1 LVNEVLPSGQVLHLQ
16 NIPQPMSKADKEAAV
31 QKSKDAEKA
40 AADAVAKEKEATE
53 ALRKEHE
60 ETKASENGGAGKIEK
75 TTKTTAFE
83 LSEEHRKELVSVFG
97 EAALDEILKLH
108 AKIDANP
115 GGKSKEIGTVTSEV
129 IDDKDDRTKAHQ
141 AVRRIF
147 KGRFETFTSE
157 KNTILVSKSAGYG
170 QARGGGKW
178 SRNTA
183 DNQRAK
189 GKLAWQEVGGEY
201 LHFTLYKE
209 NKDTMESIGYM
220 CSQLKMQPK
229 GFQFAGT
236 KDRRGVTVQRVAV
249 YRVQADRLAGLNRSL
264 NNSAIGDFK
273 YEATGLKLG
282 DLLGNEFTVTLRDCH
297 FPGEDGLST
306 DERIELGKTTISN
319 VVSQFQKRG
328 FINYYGLQRFGSFAN
343 GTDQVGKKLL
353 QEDLKGAIDMIL
365 DFHPSALA
373 VAEDGIPE
381 TKVSSDDRAR
391 AQALDVWR
399 RTRNTQ
405 QALQLMPRKFSA
417 EANIIRHLGAEKKGV
432 KIHQQDWQGA
442 ISGIVRNLRLMYV
455 HAYQSLVWNVAA
467 GKRWELYGDKVVE
480 GDLVI
485 VGAKDGE
492 DEVVDEVDELGEP
505 VVLPGIE
512 DSSAR
517 DGDFER
523 ARPLSK
529 TEAESGKYDIFD
541 VVLPLPGWD
550 VSYPKN
556 ESGEFYKE
564 FMGSERG
571 GGLDPHKMHRKWKD
585 ISLSGGYRKFM
596 AKTRGGLEWEI
607 RTYRNVDEKL
617 VETDWDRLEK
627 AKGEKNGRGE
637 EVEGEETEDGE
648 MDVDDEERKIAV
660 ILKFQLGSSQYAT
673 MALRELM
680 KADGVK
686 SYVPDFGGRG

>member
-1 LVNEVLPSGQVLHLQ
+1 
-16 NIPQPMSKADKEAAV
+16 MSKADKQAAV
-31 QKSKDAEKA
+31 QKSIDAEKA
-40 AADAVAKEKEATE
+40 AADAIAKEREAVE
-53 ALRKEHE
+53 VKRKEE
-60 ETKASENGGAGKIEK
+60 EAKKAVEIGDAGKNGE
-75 TTKTTAFE
+75 TTQVAVVQ
-83 LSEEHRKELVSVFG
+83 LSEEDRKELISIFG
-97 EAALDEILKLH
+97 ETVLAAILKLH

-115 GGKSKEIGTVTSEV
+115 GSKSRDLGSVPSEV

-141 AVRRIF
+141 TVRRVF
-147 KGRFETFTSE
+147 PGRFETFTTE
-157 KNTILVSKSAGYG
+157 KNTILVSKSAGFG

-183 DNQRAK
+183 GDQRAK

-229 GFQFAGT
+229 SFQFAGT
-236 KDRRGVTVQRVAV
+236 KDRRAVTSQRVCV
-249 YRVQADRLAGLNRSL
+249 YRVQADRMAHLNRSL

-297 FPGEDGLST
+297 FPGEEGLST
-306 DERIELGKTTISN
+306 DERIQLGKTT
-319 VVSQFQKRG
+319 VSSAVSKFQQRG
-328 FINYYGLQRFGSFAN
+328 FINYYGLQRFGSFEN

-365 DFHPSALA
+365 TFHPSALNPVQEGSSEA
-373 VAEDGIPE
+373 KI
-381 TKVSSDDRAR
+381 SSDDRAR
-391 AQALDVWR
+391 AQALNIWHK
-399 RTRNTQ
+399 TGNAQ
-405 QALQLMPRKFSA
+405 EALHMMPRKYSA
-417 EANIIRHLGAEKKGV
+417 ESNIIKHLGAEKKGM

-442 ISGIVRNLRLMYV
+442 ISSIVRNLRLMYV
-455 HAYQSLVWNVAA
+455 HAYQSLVWNVVA

-485 VGAKDGE
+485 VGAKDKN
-492 DEVVDEVDELGEP
+492 VVAPNEVDELGE
-505 VVLPGIE
+505 VIILPGVD
-512 DSSAR
+512 DSATR

-529 TEAESGKYDIFD
+529 KEAESGKYNIFD

-550 VSYPKN
+550 VAYPSN
-556 ESGEFYKE
+556 EVGEFYKE

-571 GGLDPHKMHRKWKD
+571 GGLDPHKMERKWKD

-596 AKTRGGLEWEI
+596 SKVAKEMEWDI
-607 RTYRNVDEKL
+607 KTYQSVDEKL

-627 AKGEKNGRGE
+627 TKDEKNGEKKEVE
-637 EVEGEETEDGE
+637 EVEEGE
-648 MDVDDEERKIAV
+648 MEVDEERKIAV

-680 KADGVK
+680 KAGGVK
-686 SYVPDFGGRG
+686 SYVPEFGGRG